1 MDELKVKVAEVE
13 ARAKSNTKRIDDL
26 EDRQKNLDRIVGSID
41 VLANEQG
48 HIKNDVT
55 EIKADVKELTQK
67 PMKRYDSIVNYIMTA
82 VLGAAI
88 GFLLKTIGIF

>member
-1 MDELKVKVAEVE
+1 MVKIAEVD

-26 EDRQKNLDRIVGSID
+26 DERQKNLDKIVGSID

-55 EIKADVKELTQK
+55 EIKSDVKALTQAPIK
-67 PMKRYDSIVNYIMTA
+67 QYEKWES
-82 VLGAAI
+82 AAI
-88 GFLLKTIGIF
+88 GIIVGAVITLILKTIGLV